1 MSTAK
6 MILRASLTSALG
18 SAAALCMLQSPTS
31 AAAAPA
37 TLSLAP
43 SWAPPLAQSGGQ
55 PSAAREWNEVLL
67 ESIRND
73 LARPTIHARNLYHVS
88 IAMWDAWATYDA
100 TANTVL
106 FQEDHATT
114 APNVD
119 QLRSEAICY
128 ASYRILRSRFAN
140 SPGAS
145 VMLPQYDSLMI
156 AQGFDPTNASTV
168 GNSPSAIGN
177 RIAAAVL
184 TYGDNDNSNE
194 RNDYANRFYLPVN
207 DALVVELPGNPTFTD
222 PNRWQPLSLQFFI
235 DQSGNVIAFGYPDFI
250 SPEWGIV
257 PGWSLTESDRT
268 VYQRDGFNYWVF
280 KDPGSPPLIDDALDR
295 YRDGFEMVSVWSAHL
310 DPADGVMVDVSPAGV
325 GNAPLAAPSQ
335 SDQYYDYVNGGDWG
349 TGYTSNPVTGQP
361 YTPQLVPRGDYSR
374 VLAEFW
380 ADGPDSETP
389 PGHWFV
395 ILNDVSDHPSF
406 VKQLGGTGPVLND
419 LEWCVKTYLAM
430 GGAMQDAAISAWG
443 VKGWYD
449 YPRPVSA
456 LRYLAGLGQRSDP
469 QQPSYHPDGINLHPG
484 YVEVVTAATT
494 ATGQRHEDLA
504 GEEGKIAVLAW
515 RGPEYITDPLVDQA
529 GVGWIL
535 AEEWWPYQ
543 RPSFVTPPFAG
554 YVSGHSTYSRAAAVM
569 MDRLTGSPYF
579 PEGLGEYVCAQDQ
592 FLVFEQG
599 PSVDVRLQWASYY
612 DASDQC
618 SLSRI
623 WGGIHPPADDLPGRQ
638 MGQEI
643 GEEAHDLAQLFWS
656 GSACDSG
663 NFGPTVDLD
672 GNGVVDRCEVIGS
685 TYCAPAVPN
694 STGVPGA
701 VSILGS
707 TDVAANDFKVSARNL
722 PQGSLGYFLAS
733 TTPGLIAPVLGSA
746 GSLCVIGSIGR
757 GVGGGVL
764 SAGTTGTMI
773 GAADLSAMPQPTGAV
788 AVQAGETWHFQLWHR
803 DLPPTNSNF
812 TDAVAVTFQ

>member
-1 MSTAK
+1 MSTARLT
-6 MILRASLTSALG
+6 LRSSLTSALG
-18 SAAALCMLQSPTS
+18 SAIALCTLQSPAS
-31 AAAAPA
+31 AVAAPVA
-37 TLSLAP
+37 TSLAT
-43 SWAPPLAQSGGQ
+43 PLAQSGGQ

-128 ASYRILRSRFAN
+128 ASYRILSSRFAN

-156 AQGFDPTNASTV
+156 AQGFDPTNGSTA
-168 GNSPSAIGN
+168 GDSPSAIGN

-184 TYGDNDNSNE
+184 AYGDNDNSNE

-257 PGWSLTESDRT
+257 PGWSLTEPDRT

-280 KDPGSPPLIDDALDR
+280 KDPGAPPLIDDALDR
-295 YRDGFEMVSVWSAHL
+295 YRNGFEMVSVWSAHL
-310 DPADGVMVDVSPAGV
+310 DPSDGVMVDVSPAGV
-325 GNAPLAAPSQ
+325 GNAPLAAASQ
-335 SDQYYDYVNGGDWG
+335 ADQYYDYFDGGDWG
-349 TGYTSNPVTGQP
+349 AGYASNPVTGQP
-361 YTPQLVPRGDYSR
+361 YAPQMVPRGDYSR

-380 ADGPDSETP
+380 ADGPESETP

-406 VKQLGGTGPVLND
+406 VKQLGGSGPVLND

-494 ATGQRHEDLA
+494 ATGQRHENLA

-535 AEEWWPYQ
+535 AENWWPYQ

-579 PEGLGEYVCAQDQ
+579 PDGLGEYVCPQDQ

-656 GSACDSG
+656 GNACDAG
-663 NFGPTVDLD
+663 NFGATVDLD
-672 GNGVVDRCEVIGS
+672 SNGIVDRCEAIGS

-707 TDVAANDFKVSARNL
+707 VDVATNDFKVSARDL

-733 TTPGLIAPVLGSA
+733 TTSGVLSPVPGSA
-746 GSLCVIGSIGR
+746 GTLCVLGSIGR

-773 GAADLSAMPQPTGAV
+773 GAVDLSAMPQPTGAV
-788 AVQAGETWHFQLWHR
+788 TVQAGETWHFQLWHR
-803 DLPPTNSNF
+803 DVPPLNSNF

>member
-1 MSTAK
+1 
-6 MILRASLTSALG
+6 
-18 SAAALCMLQSPTS
+18 MLLQ
-31 AAAAPA
+31 
-37 TLSLAP
+37 
-43 SWAPPLAQSGGQ
+43 
-55 PSAAREWNEVLL
+55 
-67 ESIRND
+67 SIRND

-128 ASYRILRSRFAN
+128 ASYRILSSRFAN

-335 SDQYYDYVNGGDWG
+335 SDQYYDYINGGDWG

-535 AEEWWPYQ
+535 AENWWPYQ

-579 PEGLGEYVCAQDQ
+579 PDGLGEYVCPQDQ

-599 PSVDVRLQWASYY
+599 PSVDVPLQWASYY

-663 NFGPTVDLD
+663 NFGATVDLD
-672 GNGVVDRCEVIGS
+672 SNGIVDRCEAI
-685 TYCAPAVPN
+685 
-694 STGVPGA
+694 
-701 VSILGS
+701 
-707 TDVAANDFKVSARNL
+707 
-722 PQGSLGYFLAS
+722 
-733 TTPGLIAPVLGSA
+733 
-746 GSLCVIGSIGR
+746 
-757 GVGGGVL
+757 
-764 SAGTTGTMI
+764 
-773 GAADLSAMPQPTGAV
+773 
-788 AVQAGETWHFQLWHR
+788 
-803 DLPPTNSNF
+803 
-812 TDAVAVTFQ
+812 

>member
-1 MSTAK
+1 MSTARLT
-6 MILRASLTSALG
+6 LRSSLTSALG
-18 SAAALCMLQSPTS
+18 SAIALCTLQSPAS
-31 AAAAPA
+31 AVAAPVA
-37 TLSLAP
+37 TSLAT
-43 SWAPPLAQSGGQ
+43 PLAQSGGQ

-128 ASYRILRSRFAN
+128 ASYRILSSRFAN

-156 AQGFDPTNASTV
+156 AQGFDPTNGSTA
-168 GNSPSAIGN
+168 GDSPSAIGN

-184 TYGDNDNSNE
+184 AYGDNDNSNE

-257 PGWSLTESDRT
+257 PGWSLTEPDRT

-280 KDPGSPPLIDDALDR
+280 KDPGAPPLIDDALDR
-295 YRDGFEMVSVWSAHL
+295 YRNGFEMVSVWSAHL
-310 DPADGVMVDVSPAGV
+310 DPSDGVMVDVSPAGV
-325 GNAPLAAPSQ
+325 GNAPLAAASQ
-335 SDQYYDYVNGGDWG
+335 ADQYYDYFDGGDWG
-349 TGYTSNPVTGQP
+349 AGYASNPVTGQP
-361 YTPQLVPRGDYSR
+361 YAPQMVPRGDYSR

-380 ADGPDSETP
+380 ADGPESETP

-406 VKQLGGTGPVLND
+406 VKQLGGSGPVLND

-494 ATGQRHEDLA
+494 ATGQRHENLA

-535 AEEWWPYQ
+535 AENWWPYQ

-579 PEGLGEYVCAQDQ
+579 PDGLGEYVCPQDQ

-599 PSVDVRLQWASYY
+599 PSV
-612 DASDQC
+612 
-618 SLSRI
+618 
-623 WGGIHPPADDLPGRQ
+623 
-638 MGQEI
+638 
-643 GEEAHDLAQLFWS
+643 
-656 GSACDSG
+656 
-663 NFGPTVDLD
+663 
-672 GNGVVDRCEVIGS
+672 
-685 TYCAPAVPN
+685 
-694 STGVPGA
+694 
-701 VSILGS
+701 
-707 TDVAANDFKVSARNL
+707 
-722 PQGSLGYFLAS
+722 
-733 TTPGLIAPVLGSA
+733 
-746 GSLCVIGSIGR
+746 
-757 GVGGGVL
+757 
-764 SAGTTGTMI
+764 
-773 GAADLSAMPQPTGAV
+773 
-788 AVQAGETWHFQLWHR
+788 
-803 DLPPTNSNF
+803 
-812 TDAVAVTFQ
+812 